1 MADADGP
8 LVGLRVL
15 DLTSVV
21 LGPMAAQHLG
31 DMGAEVIKIEPPEGD
46 VTREIGP
53 RRSEK
58 MGALFLAN
66 NRNKRSVVLDLKRQ
80 DAQAALMR
88 LVERADVLM
97 HSIRPS
103 SAARL
108 GIGFEA
114 LSARNPR
121 LVFCHLMGF
130 SDAGLYAGRAAYD
143 DIVQAL
149 AGYAMLQQVVGGE
162 PRYIPS
168 ILADKTTAIHAAYAI
183 MLALFARE
191 RSGRGQKVAV
201 PMFETMT
208 SFMAAEHLGGR
219 VFDPPVGDMGYAP
232 VRRGMRRPFKT
243 KDGYLCFMPYTD
255 ENWRQFVELIGEA
268 ELAADPRFMTQKGR
282 QANIELVWAEV
293 GRQLAKRTNA
303 EWLALIGGSDIPF
316 AVLNELEDLLTDPH
330 LESVGF
336 WRLFDHETEGRLRL
350 PANPIQMSA
359 TPPSVRRLPPRLG
372 QHSVEVFEEYGFSPS
387 EIASLLGKK

>member
-1 MADADGP
+1 M
-8 LVGLRVL
+8 
-15 DLTSVV
+15 
-21 LGPMAAQHLG
+21 
-31 DMGAEVIKIEPPEGD
+31 
-46 VTREIGP
+46 
-53 RRSEK
+53 
-58 MGALFLAN
+58 
-66 NRNKRSVVLDLKRQ
+66 
-80 DAQAALMR
+80 
-88 LVERADVLM
+88 
-97 HSIRPS
+97 
-103 SAARL
+103 
-108 GIGFEA
+108 
-114 LSARNPR
+114 
-121 LVFCHLMGF
+121 
-130 SDAGLYAGRAAYD
+130 
-143 DIVQAL
+143 
-149 AGYAMLQQVVGGE
+149 
-162 PRYIPS
+162 
-168 ILADKTTAIHAAYAI
+168 
-183 MLALFARE
+183 
-191 RSGRGQKVAV
+191 
-201 PMFETMT
+201 
-208 SFMAAEHLGGR
+208 
-219 VFDPPVGDMGYAP
+219 FDPPVGDMGYAP